1 MATNNCGTPNCGCT
15 NSYTVTAPCPP
26 SCPEVFNTQCIVYT
40 GTDIMCNQDVVIKR
54 YDYLDTIITKL
65 VNYLCNVE
73 APVSV
78 VVGSEYIDVVPNV
91 VGNVTTY
98 TVYVDVPALQAYF
111 EIIFGQQ
118 LAASILAGPAI
129 NVAVNPATD
138 VVTISHADTSSVANL
153 SSDNS
158 GNSFIQ
164 DIFFTF
170 DTFGHVV
177 GASVVPG
184 TVIPPNDFDRAQ
196 INPDT
201 GFVWGPNN
209 DPTNIQIAE
218 APGDTLN
225 FVAGAGI
232 VLNASTVP
240 STDAIRITNSDPG
253 SAVTLASAGGTETLV
268 NDGVGPA
275 LITKGLT
282 AGTGISLTG
291 TGTDITITN
300 TAIPVVTTLGSAGG
314 TESLVN
320 DGVGPALATK
330 GLTAGVNSIG
340 EGITLTGTVNDVTVG
355 TTFNKW
361 IQSSA
366 VLTGAT
372 VTVTHN
378 LSTTALFVSVLE
390 YDGGL
395 PTINAYVHGTDYEYK
410 VISTNAIEITNTSGV
425 NWGPAQITVFG

>member
-129 NVAVNPATD
+129 DVAVNPATD

-184 TVIPPNDFDRAQ
+184 TVIPPNDYDRAQ
-196 INPDT
+196 INPDS
-201 GFVWGPNN
+201 GFVWGPDN

-225 FVAGAGI
+225 FVAGVGI
-232 VLNASTVP
+232 ALNASTVP
-240 STDAIRITNSDPG
+240 GTDAIRITNTAP
-253 SAVTLASAGGTETLV
+253 AVPIVLTSAGGTETLV
-268 NDGVGPA
+268 NDGTGP
-275 LITKGLT
+275 
-282 AGTGISLTG
+282 S
-291 TGTDITITN
+291 
-300 TAIPVVTTLGSAGG
+300 
-314 TESLVN
+314 
-320 DGVGPALATK
+320 LATK
-330 GLTAGVNSIG
+330 GLTAGN
-340 EGITLTGTVNDVTVG
+340 GITLSGSATAVTITAAVNKFV
-355 TTFNKW
+355 
-361 IQSSA
+361 SS
-366 VLTGAT
+366 VIDIPIGGSI
-372 VTVTHN
+372 VFTHN
-378 LSTTALFVSVLE
+378 LNALDVVVS
-390 YDGGL
+390 GINKIL
-395 PTINAYVHGTDYEYK
+395 PLSFITYTQGADYAY
-410 VISTNAIEITNTSGV
+410 EITSANT
-425 NWGPAQITVFG
+425 ITVFDVTGAGLPNFCLTVIG